1 LGSQIAQKVI
11 KSTPK
16 PEKIDL
22 KKQDVQNSIFFTI
35 FDRFLVVFLMC
46 FLRRNVLRD
55 NIKTR
60 SASITVNKSE
70 RITKFNFEE
79 VAEDDNFLDHHFE
92 SIHIKI
98 WDMFGLQLT
107 LEEQE
112 DLHDHLLN
120 KLYELLNEDIQ
131 DHRESERP

>member
-1 LGSQIAQKVI
+1 MSNQHLQMQEDLYSEIDFRIEEEYQKVMCNALYWND
-11 KSTPK
+11 T
-16 PEKIDL
+16 L
-22 KKQDVQNSIFFTI
+22 K
-35 FDRFLVVFLMC
+35 
-46 FLRRNVLRD
+46 
-55 NIKTR
+55 
-60 SASITVNKSE
+60 KSE

-79 VAEDDNFLDHHFE
+79 VASDDIFLDHHFE

-98 WDMFGLQLT
+98 WDMFALQLT

-112 DLHDHLLN
+112 ELHDHLLN